1 MMMRKSQLRTPFTIF
16 GTPRCFS
23 PKTSR
28 ITASRKK
35 AIPAASSIV
44 DSSRFD
50 LRMTGANRNFSIS
63 APTTASTMAEANSP
77 TMNGRPNC
85 ATKV

>member
-1 MMMRKSQLRTPFTIF
+1 MISRMSQLKTPLTIF

-23 PKTSR
+23 PKRSR

-35 AIPAASSIV
+35 AIPAASSMV

-50 LRMTGANRNFSIS
+50 RAITGRNRNLSIT
-63 APTTASTMAEANSP
+63 APITASTMAEATSP
-77 TMNGRPNC
+77 TMKGSPSW
-85 ATKV
+85 ATTV

>member
-1 MMMRKSQLRTPFTIF
+1 MMRRISRLSTPLTIF

-28 ITASRKK
+28 MTASRKK
-35 AIPAASSIV
+35 AMPAASSIV

-50 LRMTGANRNFSIS
+50 RRTTGAKRNFSMA
-63 APTTASTMAEANSP
+63 APMIARTNAEAKRP
-77 TMNGRPNC
+77 TMKGRPSC
-85 ATKV
+85 TTTV